1 MEIPLGKVLT
11 TPPIAN
17 LGHGMVTCRV
27 KRRKL
32 GDRVIRQF
40 SPEITVVWCADVV
53 YCAEGNTCVIERVRF
68 HTAPRGWKSA
78 MSHNDAVSTGES
90 LRLPYQASV
99 EPVMHKW
106 YTRQLTKEGK
116 RAAGSRMAA

>member
-40 SPEITVVWCADVV
+40 SPEITGKYGVPTLFTLRKAIRGFIV
-53 YCAEGNTCVIERVRF
+53 TVRF

-78 MSHNDAVSTGES
+78 MSYNDAVSTGES

-99 EPVMHKW
+99 
-106 YTRQLTKEGK
+106 
-116 RAAGSRMAA
+116 